1 MTRRSPV
8 PPGTWPKHYTADEI
22 AVAVAIKDARI
33 ESGISLADL
42 ARMIGSS
49 PSPVCQVLAG
59 TYKDQPAR
67 FLNRLA
73 AALNL
78 PRPAAW
84 ARLPIPAPAATS
96 VPVLE
101 PAPAPAPAAPAPR
114 NPSRPRYGCWEPGE
128 AQADADAPVRT
139 AILQALAFTS
149 SARPAEVPDLLK
161 FLAKQG
167 IPAAAVRPALSAL
180 TNACQV
186 VRATVT
192 RQRRRVEVV
201 YLMGRVPGIKL
212 QHRRVQI
219 TPSNHAN
226 SAHRGTY
233 A

>member
-8 PPGTWPKHYTADEI
+8 PPGAWPTHYTADEI
-22 AVAVAIKDARI
+22 AVAIKDARI

-67 FLNRLA
+67 FLNRMA
-73 AALNL
+73 AALGL

-84 ARLPIPAPAATS
+84 ARLPMPTPSATATPAP
-96 VPVLE
+96 E
-101 PAPAPAPAAPAPR
+101 PTPEPAPAAPSPR
-114 NPSRPRYGCWEPGE
+114 KPSRPRYGCWEPGE
-128 AQADADAPVRT
+128 AQADANAPVRA
-139 AILQALAFTS
+139 AILRELAHTCSANPLAVQDLIDALGQANGTPKTA
-149 SARPAEVPDLLK
+149 VV
-161 FLAKQG
+161 
-167 IPAAAVRPALSAL
+167 AALGAL
-180 TNACQV
+180 TEACQV
-186 VRATVT
+186 VRATVI
-192 RQRRRVEVV
+192 RKRRRVEVV
-201 YLMGRVPGIKL
+201 YLIGRVPGIKL

-226 SAHRGTY
+226 SVHRGTY